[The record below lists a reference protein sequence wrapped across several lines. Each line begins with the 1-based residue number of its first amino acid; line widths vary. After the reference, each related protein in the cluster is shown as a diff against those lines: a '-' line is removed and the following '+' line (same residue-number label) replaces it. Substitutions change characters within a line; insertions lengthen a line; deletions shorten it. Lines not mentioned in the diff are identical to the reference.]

1 MAQESDDGSKTEDP
15 SQRKLQHARAQGQI
29 AQSREINTWFMLA
42 TSALLLTF
50 FAPSIARTLGRVLG
64 AFADPQRFISA
75 DGILWDAVRADLG
88 SVVTAI
94 ALPLVI
100 LMLSAAAGSLV
111 QTGFVFATEK
121 IGFDLSHISPVAGV
135 MRLFSTR
142 NVVELLKSIAKL
154 LVVVAVSWLLMR
166 GEIDRIALIT
176 TLAPEDMLGQISHLV
191 MRLLIGVLV
200 VLSALAGMDYFY
212 QRLNVMRSLRM
223 SKREVRDEMK
233 QSDGDPL
240 IKARL
245 RQIRTERAR
254 RRMMAAVPGASV
266 VITNPTHFAVALKYE
281 MGAAG
286 APRVV
291 AKGADLIA
299 KRIREVAAEHEI
311 PVVENPPLARALFAG
326 VDIDCEI
333 LPEYYKAVAE
343 IIGYVFRLKGKIGP
357 RAASV

>member
-1 MAQESDDGSKTEDP
+1 
-15 SQRKLQHARAQGQI
+15 
-29 AQSREINTWFMLA
+29 
-42 TSALLLTF
+42 
-50 FAPSIARTLGRVLG
+50 
-64 AFADPQRFISA
+64 
-75 DGILWDAVRADLG
+75 
-88 SVVTAI
+88 
-94 ALPLVI
+94 
-100 LMLSAAAGSLV
+100 
-111 QTGFVFATEK
+111 
-121 IGFDLSHISPVAGV
+121 
-135 MRLFSTR
+135 
-142 NVVELLKSIAKL
+142 
-154 LVVVAVSWLLMR
+154 MR
-166 GEIDRIALIT
+166 GEMDRIALIT
-176 TLAPEDMLGQISHLV
+176 TLAPEDMLGQIAHLV

-200 VLSALAGMDYFY
+200 VLSMLAGVDYFY
-212 QRLNVMRSLRM
+212 QRLTVMRSLRM

-254 RRMMAAVPGASV
+254 RRMMTAVPGASV

-299 KRIREVAAEHEI
+299 KRIREIAAEHEI

-333 LPEYYKAVAE
+333 SPEYYKAVAE

-357 RAASV
+357 RTASV